1 MDQIHPILLNF
12 QHNEQEAYPVIRKA
26 QSYGV
31 AQRGIALLTILV
43 MVALATILAATI
55 AKRQTNTSENTG
67 YLMRQDQSLL
77 YAKSAEA
84 FFSELLIQDSDN
96 GSSIDHLQENWAK
109 PMPPFPVED
118 GSVSGRLMDESG
130 KFNLN
135 NLVKADGSQV
145 DDSARRWFEKLL
157 QRVGLPA
164 ELSQAVIDWQDVDDE
179 TTEAMGA
186 ESNYYQGLDP
196 AYLAPNTKFHSV
208 EELKL
213 VRGFEGK
220 NYDLIKPYVT
230 ALPEQTKVNMNTAPA
245 LLLASIDPKVDVK
258 SVEQELKTKQ
268 ANLTYFNNVD
278 DLWKL
283 NAFSGIDEQNKTDAA
298 ALLDSKSNYFTAQ
311 IEVVLS
317 ERKRQFTS
325 ALVRKDKQV
334 FVYSRSL
341 SPFY

>member
-1 MDQIHPILLNF
+1 MKND
-12 QHNEQEAYPVIRKA
+12 
-26 QSYGV
+26 SS
-31 AQRGIALLTILV
+31 QRGIALLTILV

-109 PMPPFPVED
+109 PMPAFPVED
-118 GSVSGRLMDESG
+118 GFISGRLLDESG

-135 NLVKADGSQV
+135 NLLKADGSV
-145 DDSARRWFEKLL
+145 DDSAKRWFEKLL

-164 ELSQAVIDWQDVDDE
+164 ELSQAVIDWQDADDE
-179 TTEAMGA
+179 TTGAMGA

-196 AYLAPNTKFHSV
+196 SYLASNTRFHQV

-220 NYDLIKPYVT
+220 NYDLIAPYVT
-230 ALPEQTKVNMNTAPA
+230 ALPEATKINMNTAAP
-245 LLLASIDPKVDVK
+245 LLLASIDPKLDVK
-258 SVEQELKTKQ
+258 TLEQELKAKQ
-268 ANLTYFNNVD
+268 AELAYFNSVE

-283 NAFSGIDEQNKTDAA
+283 NAFSGIEPQNKTDAA
-298 ALLDSKSNYFTAQ
+298 AWLDSKSNYFTAQ

-317 ERKRQFTS
+317 ERKRQFSS
-325 ALVRKDKQV
+325 AMMRKDKQV
-334 FVYSRSL
+334 TVYSRSL
-341 SPFY
+341 APFNTVVPAP

>member
-1 MDQIHPILLNF
+1 MIAMKND
-12 QHNEQEAYPVIRKA
+12 
-26 QSYGV
+26 SS
-31 AQRGIALLTILV
+31 QRGIALLTILV

-96 GSSIDHLQENWAK
+96 GGNIDHLQENWAK
-109 PMPPFPVED
+109 PMPAFPVED
-118 GSVSGRLMDESG
+118 GFVSGRLLDESG

-135 NLVKADGSQV
+135 NLLKADGSV

-157 QRVGLPA
+157 QRVGLAA
-164 ELSQAVIDWQDVDDE
+164 ELSQAVIDWQDADDE
-179 TTEAMGA
+179 TTGAMGA

-196 AYLAPNTKFHSV
+196 SYLASNTKFHQV

-220 NYDLIKPYVT
+220 NYDLIAPYVT
-230 ALPEQTKVNMNTAPA
+230 ALPEATKININTAAP
-245 LLLASIDPKVDVK
+245 LLLASIDPKIDVK
-258 SVEQELKTKQ
+258 TVEQELKVKQ
-268 ANLTYFNNVD
+268 AELTYFNSVE

-283 NAFSGIDEQNKTDAA
+283 NAFSGIEPQNKTDAA
-298 ALLDSKSNYFTAQ
+298 AWLDNKSNYFTAQ

-325 ALVRKDKQV
+325 AIMRKDKQV
-334 FVYSRSL
+334 TVYSRSL
-341 SPFY
+341 APFNADVPAL

>member
-1 MDQIHPILLNF
+1 MKND
-12 QHNEQEAYPVIRKA
+12 
-26 QSYGV
+26 SS
-31 AQRGIALLTILV
+31 QRGIALLTILV

-55 AKRQTNTSENTG
+55 AKRQTNTAENTG

-109 PMPPFPVED
+109 PMPAFPVED
-118 GSVSGRLMDESG
+118 GFISGRLLDESG

-135 NLVKADGSQV
+135 NLLKADGSV

-164 ELSQAVIDWQDVDDE
+164 ELSQAVIDWQDADDE
-179 TTEAMGA
+179 TTGAMGA

-196 AYLAPNTKFHSV
+196 SYLASNTRFHQV

-220 NYDLIKPYVT
+220 NYDLIAPYVT
-230 ALPEQTKVNMNTAPA
+230 ALPEATKINMNTAAP
-245 LLLASIDPKVDVK
+245 LLLASIDPKLDVK
-258 SVEQELKTKQ
+258 TLEQELKAKQ
-268 ANLTYFNNVD
+268 AELTYFNSVE

-283 NAFSGIDEQNKTDAA
+283 NAFSGIEPQNKTDAA
-298 ALLDSKSNYFTAQ
+298 AWLDSKSNYFTAQ

-325 ALVRKDKQV
+325 AMMRKDKQV
-334 FVYSRSL
+334 TVYSRSL
-341 SPFY
+341 APFNTVVPAP

>member
-1 MDQIHPILLNF
+1 MKN
-12 QHNEQEAYPVIRKA
+12 Y
-26 QSYGV
+26 SS
-31 AQRGIALLTILV
+31 QRGVALLTILV

-55 AKRQTNTSENTG
+55 AKRQTNTAENTG

-109 PMPPFPVED
+109 PMPSFPVED
-118 GSVSGRLMDESG
+118 GSVSGKLLDESG

-135 NLVKADGSQV
+135 NLVKADGNQV

-164 ELSQAVIDWQDVDDE
+164 ELSQAVIDWQDTNDE
-179 TTEAMGA
+179 VTGAMGA
-186 ESNYYQGLDP
+186 ESSYYQGLDP
-196 AYLAPNTKFHSV
+196 AYLTPNTKFHSI

-258 SVEQELKTKQ
+258 AIEQQLKVKETEL
-268 ANLTYFNNVD
+268 AHFNNVG

-283 NAFSGIDEQNKTDAA
+283 SAFSGIDEQSKTDAA
-298 ALLDSKSNYFTAQ
+298 SLLDSKSNYFTAQ

-325 ALVRKDKQV
+325 LMMRKDKQV
-334 FVYSRSL
+334 IVYSRSL
-341 SPFY
+341 APF

>member
-1 MDQIHPILLNF
+1 MKN
-12 QHNEQEAYPVIRKA
+12 Y
-26 QSYGV
+26 SS
-31 AQRGIALLTILV
+31 QRGVALLTILV

-55 AKRQTNTSENTG
+55 AKRQTNTAENTG

-118 GSVSGRLMDESG
+118 GSVSGKLLDESG

-135 NLVKADGSQV
+135 NLVKADGNQV

-164 ELSQAVIDWQDVDDE
+164 ELSQAVIDWQDTNDE
-179 TTEAMGA
+179 VTGAMGA
-186 ESNYYQGLDP
+186 ESSYYQGLDP
-196 AYLAPNTKFHSV
+196 AYLTPNTKFHSI

-245 LLLASIDPKVDVK
+245 LLLASIDPKIDVK
-258 SVEQELKTKQ
+258 ALEQQLKVKETELTH
-268 ANLTYFNNVD
+268 FNNVD

-283 NAFSGIDEQNKTDAA
+283 SAFSGIDEQSKTDAA
-298 ALLDSKSNYFTAQ
+298 SLLDSKSNYFTAQ
-311 IEVVLS
+311 IEVVLT

-325 ALVRKDKQV
+325 LMMRKDKQV
-334 FVYSRSL
+334 IVYSRSL
-341 SPFY
+341 APF

>member
-1 MDQIHPILLNF
+1 MIAMKND
-12 QHNEQEAYPVIRKA
+12 
-26 QSYGV
+26 SS
-31 AQRGIALLTILV
+31 QRGIALLTILV

-109 PMPPFPVED
+109 PMPAFPVED
-118 GSVSGRLMDESG
+118 GFISGRLLDESG

-135 NLVKADGSQV
+135 NLLKADGSV

-164 ELSQAVIDWQDVDDE
+164 ELSQAVIDWQDADDE
-179 TTEAMGA
+179 TTGAMGA

-196 AYLAPNTKFHSV
+196 SYLASNTRFHQV

-220 NYDLIKPYVT
+220 NYDLIAPYVT
-230 ALPEQTKVNMNTAPA
+230 ALPEATKINMNTAAP
-245 LLLASIDPKVDVK
+245 LLLASIDPKLDVK
-258 SVEQELKTKQ
+258 TLEQELKAKQ
-268 ANLTYFNNVD
+268 AELAYFNSVE

-283 NAFSGIDEQNKTDAA
+283 NAFSGIEPQNKTDAA
-298 ALLDSKSNYFTAQ
+298 AWLDSKSNYFTAQ

-317 ERKRQFTS
+317 ERKRQFSS
-325 ALVRKDKQV
+325 AMMRKDKQV
-334 FVYSRSL
+334 TVYSRSL
-341 SPFY
+341 APFNADVPAL

>member
-1 MDQIHPILLNF
+1 MIAMKND
-12 QHNEQEAYPVIRKA
+12 
-26 QSYGV
+26 SS
-31 AQRGIALLTILV
+31 QRGIALLTILV

-55 AKRQTNTSENTG
+55 AKRQTNTAENTG

-96 GSSIDHLQENWAK
+96 GSSIDHLQKNWAK
-109 PMPPFPVED
+109 PMPAFPVED
-118 GSVSGRLMDESG
+118 GFISGRLLDESG

-135 NLVKADGSQV
+135 NLLKADGSV

-164 ELSQAVIDWQDVDDE
+164 ELSQAVIDWQDADDE
-179 TTEAMGA
+179 TTGAMGA

-196 AYLAPNTKFHSV
+196 SYLASNTRFHQV

-220 NYDLIKPYVT
+220 NYDLIAPYVT
-230 ALPEQTKVNMNTAPA
+230 ALPEATKINMNTAAP
-245 LLLASIDPKVDVK
+245 LLLASIDPKLDLK
-258 SVEQELKTKQ
+258 TLEQELKAKQ
-268 ANLTYFNNVD
+268 AELAYFNSVE

-283 NAFSGIDEQNKTDAA
+283 NAFSGIEPQNKTDAA
-298 ALLDSKSNYFTAQ
+298 AWLDSKSNYFTAQ

-317 ERKRQFTS
+317 ERKRQFSS
-325 ALVRKDKQV
+325 AMMRKDKQV
-334 FVYSRSL
+334 TVYSRSL
-341 SPFY
+341 APFNTVVPAP

>member
-1 MDQIHPILLNF
+1 MKN
-12 QHNEQEAYPVIRKA
+12 Y
-26 QSYGV
+26 SS
-31 AQRGIALLTILV
+31 QRGVALLTILV

-55 AKRQTNTSENTG
+55 AKRQTNTAENTG

-109 PMPPFPVED
+109 PMPPFTVED
-118 GSVSGRLMDESG
+118 GSVSGKLLDESG

-135 NLVKADGSQV
+135 NLVKADGNQV

-164 ELSQAVIDWQDVDDE
+164 ELSQAVIDWQDTNDE
-179 TTEAMGA
+179 VTGAMGA
-186 ESNYYQGLDP
+186 ESSYYQGLDP
-196 AYLAPNTKFHSV
+196 AYLTPNTKFHSI

-258 SVEQELKTKQ
+258 AIEQQLKVKETELTH
-268 ANLTYFNNVD
+268 FNNVD

-283 NAFSGIDEQNKTDAA
+283 SAFSGIDEQSKTDAA
-298 ALLDSKSNYFTAQ
+298 SLLDSKSNYFTAQ

-325 ALVRKDKQV
+325 LMMRKDKQV
-334 FVYSRSL
+334 IVYSRSL
-341 SPFY
+341 APF

>member
-1 MDQIHPILLNF
+1 MKND
-12 QHNEQEAYPVIRKA
+12 
-26 QSYGV
+26 SS
-31 AQRGIALLTILV
+31 QRGIALLTILV

-55 AKRQTNTSENTG
+55 AKRQTNTAENTG

-96 GSSIDHLQENWAK
+96 GGNIDHLQENWAK
-109 PMPPFPVED
+109 PMPAFPVED
-118 GSVSGRLMDESG
+118 GFISGRLLDESG

-135 NLVKADGSQV
+135 NLLKADGSV

-164 ELSQAVIDWQDVDDE
+164 ELSQAVIDWQDADDE
-179 TTEAMGA
+179 TTGAMGA

-196 AYLAPNTKFHSV
+196 SYLASNTRFHQV

-220 NYDLIKPYVT
+220 NYDLIAPYVT
-230 ALPEQTKVNMNTAPA
+230 ALPEATKINMNTAAP
-245 LLLASIDPKVDVK
+245 LLLASIDPKLDVK
-258 SVEQELKTKQ
+258 TLEQELKAKQ
-268 ANLTYFNNVD
+268 AELAYFNSVE

-283 NAFSGIDEQNKTDAA
+283 NAFSGIEPQNKTDAA
-298 ALLDSKSNYFTAQ
+298 AWLDSKSNYFTAQ

-325 ALVRKDKQV
+325 AMMRKDKQV
-334 FVYSRSL
+334 TVYSRSL
-341 SPFY
+341 APFNTVVPAP

>member
-1 MDQIHPILLNF
+1 MIAMKDD
-12 QHNEQEAYPVIRKA
+12 
-26 QSYGV
+26 SS
-31 AQRGIALLTILV
+31 QRGIALLTILV

-96 GSSIDHLQENWAK
+96 GGNIDHLQENWAK
-109 PMPPFPVED
+109 PMPAFPVED
-118 GSVSGRLMDESG
+118 GFISGRLLDESG

-135 NLVKADGSQV
+135 NLLKADGSV

-164 ELSQAVIDWQDVDDE
+164 ELSQAVIDWQDADDE
-179 TTEAMGA
+179 TTGAMGA

-196 AYLAPNTKFHSV
+196 SYLASNTRFHQV

-220 NYDLIKPYVT
+220 NYDLIAPYVT
-230 ALPEQTKVNMNTAPA
+230 ALPEATKINMNTAAP
-245 LLLASIDPKVDVK
+245 LLLASIDPKLDLK
-258 SVEQELKTKQ
+258 TLEQELKAKQ
-268 ANLTYFNNVD
+268 AELAYFNSVE

-283 NAFSGIDEQNKTDAA
+283 NAFSGIEPQNKTDAA
-298 ALLDSKSNYFTAQ
+298 AWLDSKSNYFTAQ

-317 ERKRQFTS
+317 ERKRQFSS
-325 ALVRKDKQV
+325 AMMRKDKQV
-334 FVYSRSL
+334 TVYSRSL
-341 SPFY
+341 APFNTVVPAP

>member
-1 MDQIHPILLNF
+1 MIAMKDD
-12 QHNEQEAYPVIRKA
+12 
-26 QSYGV
+26 SS
-31 AQRGIALLTILV
+31 QRGIALLTILV

-109 PMPPFPVED
+109 PMPAFPVED
-118 GSVSGRLMDESG
+118 GFISGRLLDESG

-135 NLVKADGSQV
+135 NLLKADGSV

-164 ELSQAVIDWQDVDDE
+164 ELSQAVIDWQDADDE
-179 TTEAMGA
+179 TTGAMGA

-196 AYLAPNTKFHSV
+196 SYLASNTRFHQV

-220 NYDLIKPYVT
+220 NYDLIAPYVT
-230 ALPEQTKVNMNTAPA
+230 ALPEATKINMNTAAP
-245 LLLASIDPKVDVK
+245 LLLASIDPKLDVK
-258 SVEQELKTKQ
+258 TLEQELKAKQ
-268 ANLTYFNNVD
+268 AELAYFNSVE

-283 NAFSGIDEQNKTDAA
+283 NAFSGIEPQNKTDAA
-298 ALLDSKSNYFTAQ
+298 AWLDSKSNYFTAQ

-325 ALVRKDKQV
+325 AIMRKDKQV
-334 FVYSRSL
+334 TVYSRSL
-341 SPFY
+341 APFNADVPAL

>member
-1 MDQIHPILLNF
+1 MKN
-12 QHNEQEAYPVIRKA
+12 Y
-26 QSYGV
+26 SS
-31 AQRGIALLTILV
+31 QRGVALLTILV

-55 AKRQTNTSENTG
+55 AKRQTNTAENTG

-84 FFSELLIQDSDN
+84 FFSELLIQDNDN

-109 PMPPFPVED
+109 PMPSFPVED
-118 GSVSGRLMDESG
+118 GSVSGKLLDESG

-135 NLVKADGSQV
+135 NLVKADGNQV

-164 ELSQAVIDWQDVDDE
+164 ELSQAVIDWQDTNDE
-179 TTEAMGA
+179 VTGAMGA
-186 ESNYYQGLDP
+186 ESSYYQGLDP
-196 AYLAPNTKFHSV
+196 AYLTPNTKFHSI

-258 SVEQELKTKQ
+258 AIEQQLKIKETELTH
-268 ANLTYFNNVD
+268 FNNVD

-283 NAFSGIDEQNKTDAA
+283 SAFSGIDEQSKTDTAS
-298 ALLDSKSNYFTAQ
+298 LLDSKSNYFTAQ
-311 IEVVLS
+311 IEVMLS
-317 ERKRQFTS
+317 ERKRQFNS
-325 ALVRKDKQV
+325 LMMRKDKQV
-334 FVYSRSL
+334 IVYSRSL
-341 SPFY
+341 APF

>member
-1 MDQIHPILLNF
+1 MKI
-12 QHNEQEAYPVIRKA
+12 Y
-26 QSYGV
+26 SS
-31 AQRGIALLTILV
+31 QRGIALLTILV

-55 AKRQTNTSENTG
+55 AKRQTNTAENTG

-96 GSSIDHLQENWAK
+96 GGNIDHLQENWAK
-109 PMPPFPVED
+109 PMPAFPVED
-118 GSVSGRLMDESG
+118 GFISGRLLDESG

-135 NLVKADGSQV
+135 NLLKADGSV

-164 ELSQAVIDWQDVDDE
+164 ELSQAVIDWQDADDE
-179 TTEAMGA
+179 TTGAMGA

-196 AYLAPNTKFHSV
+196 SYLASNTRFHQV

-220 NYDLIKPYVT
+220 NYDLIAPYVT
-230 ALPEQTKVNMNTAPA
+230 ALPEATKINMNTAAP
-245 LLLASIDPKVDVK
+245 LLLASIDPKLDVK
-258 SVEQELKTKQ
+258 TLEQELKAKQ
-268 ANLTYFNNVD
+268 AELAYFNSVE

-283 NAFSGIDEQNKTDAA
+283 NAFSGIEPQNKTDAA
-298 ALLDSKSNYFTAQ
+298 AWLDSKSNYFTAQ

-317 ERKRQFTS
+317 ERKRQFSS
-325 ALVRKDKQV
+325 AMMRKDKQV
-334 FVYSRSL
+334 TIYSRSL
-341 SPFY
+341 APFK

>member
-1 MDQIHPILLNF
+1 MKI
-12 QHNEQEAYPVIRKA
+12 Y
-26 QSYGV
+26 SS
-31 AQRGIALLTILV
+31 QRGIALLTILV

-55 AKRQTNTSENTG
+55 AKRQTNTAENTG

-109 PMPPFPVED
+109 PMPAFPVED
-118 GSVSGRLMDESG
+118 GFISGRLLDESG

-135 NLVKADGSQV
+135 NLLKADGSV

-164 ELSQAVIDWQDVDDE
+164 ELSQAVIDWQDADDE
-179 TTEAMGA
+179 TTGAMGA

-196 AYLAPNTKFHSV
+196 SYLASNTRFHQV

-220 NYDLIKPYVT
+220 NYDLIAPYVT
-230 ALPEQTKVNMNTAPA
+230 ALPEATKINMNTAAP
-245 LLLASIDPKVDVK
+245 LLLASIDPKLDVK
-258 SVEQELKTKQ
+258 TLEQELKAKQ
-268 ANLTYFNNVD
+268 AELAYFYSVE

-283 NAFSGIDEQNKTDAA
+283 NAFSGIEPQNKTDAA
-298 ALLDSKSNYFTAQ
+298 AWLDSKSNYFTAQ

-317 ERKRQFTS
+317 ERKRQFSS
-325 ALVRKDKQV
+325 AMMRKDKQV
-334 FVYSRSL
+334 TVYSRSL
-341 SPFY
+341 APFNTVVPAP

>member
-1 MDQIHPILLNF
+1 MKND
-12 QHNEQEAYPVIRKA
+12 
-26 QSYGV
+26 SS
-31 AQRGIALLTILV
+31 QRGIALLTILV

-84 FFSELLIQDSDN
+84 FFSELLIQDSEN
-96 GSSIDHLQENWAK
+96 GGNIDHLQENWAK
-109 PMPPFPVED
+109 PMPAFPVED
-118 GSVSGRLMDESG
+118 GFISGRLLDESG

-135 NLVKADGSQV
+135 NLLKADGSV

-164 ELSQAVIDWQDVDDE
+164 ELSQAVIDWQDADDE
-179 TTEAMGA
+179 TTGAMGA

-196 AYLAPNTKFHSV
+196 SYLASNTRFHQV

-220 NYDLIKPYVT
+220 NYDLIAPYVT
-230 ALPEQTKVNMNTAPA
+230 ALPEATKINMNTAAP
-245 LLLASIDPKVDVK
+245 LLLASIDPKLDVK
-258 SVEQELKTKQ
+258 TLEQELKAKQ
-268 ANLTYFNNVD
+268 AELAYFNSVE

-283 NAFSGIDEQNKTDAA
+283 NAFSGIEPQNKTDAA
-298 ALLDSKSNYFTAQ
+298 AWLDSKSNYFTAQ

-317 ERKRQFTS
+317 ERKRQFSS
-325 ALVRKDKQV
+325 AMMRKDKQV
-334 FVYSRSL
+334 TVYSRSL
-341 SPFY
+341 APFNTVVPAP

>member
-1 MDQIHPILLNF
+1 MKI
-12 QHNEQEAYPVIRKA
+12 Y
-26 QSYGV
+26 SS
-31 AQRGIALLTILV
+31 QRGIALLTILV

-109 PMPPFPVED
+109 PMPAFPVED
-118 GSVSGRLMDESG
+118 GFISGRLLDESG

-135 NLVKADGSQV
+135 NLLKADGSV

-164 ELSQAVIDWQDVDDE
+164 ELSQAVIDWQDADDE
-179 TTEAMGA
+179 TTGAMGA

-196 AYLAPNTKFHSV
+196 SYLASNTRFHQV

-220 NYDLIKPYVT
+220 NYDLIAPYVT
-230 ALPEQTKVNMNTAPA
+230 ALPEATKINMNTAAP
-245 LLLASIDPKVDVK
+245 LLLASIDPKLDVK
-258 SVEQELKTKQ
+258 TLEQELKAKQ
-268 ANLTYFNNVD
+268 AELTYFNSLE

-283 NAFSGIDEQNKTDAA
+283 NAFSGIEPQNKTDAA
-298 ALLDSKSNYFTAQ
+298 AWLDSKSNYFTAQ

-317 ERKRQFTS
+317 ERKRQFSS
-325 ALVRKDKQV
+325 AMMRKDKQV
-334 FVYSRSL
+334 TVYSRSL
-341 SPFY
+341 APFNTVVPAP

>member
-1 MDQIHPILLNF
+1 MIAMKND
-12 QHNEQEAYPVIRKA
+12 
-26 QSYGV
+26 SS
-31 AQRGIALLTILV
+31 QRGIALLTILV

-96 GSSIDHLQENWAK
+96 GGNIDHLQENWAK
-109 PMPPFPVED
+109 PMPAFPVED
-118 GSVSGRLMDESG
+118 GFVSGRLLDESG

-135 NLVKADGSQV
+135 NLLKADGSV

-164 ELSQAVIDWQDVDDE
+164 ELSQAVIYWQDADDE
-179 TTEAMGA
+179 TTGAMGA

-196 AYLAPNTKFHSV
+196 SYLASNTRFHQV

-220 NYDLIKPYVT
+220 NYDLIAPYVT
-230 ALPEQTKVNMNTAPA
+230 ALPEATKININTAAP
-245 LLLASIDPKVDVK
+245 LLLASIDPKIDVK
-258 SVEQELKTKQ
+258 TVEQELKAKQ
-268 ANLTYFNNVD
+268 AELTYFNSVE

-283 NAFSGIDEQNKTDAA
+283 NAFSGIEPQNKTDAVA
-298 ALLDSKSNYFTAQ
+298 WLDNKSNYFTAQ

-325 ALVRKDKQV
+325 AIMRKDKQV
-334 FVYSRSL
+334 TVYSRSL
-341 SPFY
+341 APFNAHVPAL

>member
-1 MDQIHPILLNF
+1 MKI
-12 QHNEQEAYPVIRKA
+12 Y
-26 QSYGV
+26 SS
-31 AQRGIALLTILV
+31 QRGIALLTILV

-109 PMPPFPVED
+109 PMPAFPVED
-118 GSVSGRLMDESG
+118 GFISGRLLDESG

-135 NLVKADGSQV
+135 NLLKADGSV

-164 ELSQAVIDWQDVDDE
+164 ELSQAVIDWQDADDE
-179 TTEAMGA
+179 TTGAMGA

-196 AYLAPNTKFHSV
+196 SYLASNTRFHQV

-220 NYDLIKPYVT
+220 NYDLIAPYVT
-230 ALPEQTKVNMNTAPA
+230 ALPEATKINMNTAAP
-245 LLLASIDPKVDVK
+245 LLLASIDPKLDLK
-258 SVEQELKTKQ
+258 TLEQELKAKQ
-268 ANLTYFNNVD
+268 AELTYFNSVE

-283 NAFSGIDEQNKTDAA
+283 NAFSGIEPQNKTDAA
-298 ALLDSKSNYFTAQ
+298 AWLDSKSNYFTAQ

-317 ERKRQFTS
+317 ERKRQFSS
-325 ALVRKDKQV
+325 AMMRKDKQV
-334 FVYSRSL
+334 TVYSRSL
-341 SPFY
+341 APFNTVVPAP

>member
-1 MDQIHPILLNF
+1 MIAMKND
-12 QHNEQEAYPVIRKA
+12 
-26 QSYGV
+26 SS
-31 AQRGIALLTILV
+31 QRGIALLTILV

-96 GSSIDHLQENWAK
+96 GGNIDHLQENWAK
-109 PMPPFPVED
+109 PMPAFPVED
-118 GSVSGRLMDESG
+118 GFVSGRLLDESG

-135 NLVKADGSQV
+135 NLLKADGSV

-157 QRVGLPA
+157 QRVGLAA
-164 ELSQAVIDWQDVDDE
+164 ELSQAVIDWQDADDE
-179 TTEAMGA
+179 TTGAMGA

-196 AYLAPNTKFHSV
+196 SYLASNTRFHQV

-220 NYDLIKPYVT
+220 KYDLIAPYVT
-230 ALPEQTKVNMNTAPA
+230 ALPEATKININTAAP
-245 LLLASIDPKVDVK
+245 LLLASIDPKIDVK
-258 SVEQELKTKQ
+258 TVEQELKAKQ
-268 ANLTYFNNVD
+268 AELTYFNSVE

-283 NAFSGIDEQNKTDAA
+283 NAFSGIEPQNKTDAA
-298 ALLDSKSNYFTAQ
+298 AWLDNKSNYFTAQ

-325 ALVRKDKQV
+325 AIMRKDKQV
-334 FVYSRSL
+334 TVYSRSL
-341 SPFY
+341 APFNTVVPAP

>member
-1 MDQIHPILLNF
+1 MIAMKND
-12 QHNEQEAYPVIRKA
+12 
-26 QSYGV
+26 SS
-31 AQRGIALLTILV
+31 QRGIALLTILV

-55 AKRQTNTSENTG
+55 AKRQTNTAENTG

-96 GSSIDHLQENWAK
+96 GGNIDHLQENWAK
-109 PMPPFPVED
+109 PMPAFPVED
-118 GSVSGRLMDESG
+118 GFISGRLLDESG

-135 NLVKADGSQV
+135 NLLKADGSV

-164 ELSQAVIDWQDVDDE
+164 ELSQAVIDWQDADDE
-179 TTEAMGA
+179 TTGAMGA

-196 AYLAPNTKFHSV
+196 SYLASNTRFHQV

-220 NYDLIKPYVT
+220 NYDLIAPYVT
-230 ALPEQTKVNMNTAPA
+230 ALPEATKINMNTAAP
-245 LLLASIDPKVDVK
+245 LLLASIDPKLDVK
-258 SVEQELKTKQ
+258 TLEQELKAKQ
-268 ANLTYFNNVD
+268 AELAYFNSVE

-283 NAFSGIDEQNKTDAA
+283 NAFSGIEPQNKTDAA
-298 ALLDSKSNYFTAQ
+298 AWLDSKSNYFTAQ

-317 ERKRQFTS
+317 ERKRQFSS
-325 ALVRKDKQV
+325 AMMRKDKQV
-334 FVYSRSL
+334 TVYSRSL
-341 SPFY
+341 APFNTVVPAP

>member
-1 MDQIHPILLNF
+1 MKI
-12 QHNEQEAYPVIRKA
+12 Y
-26 QSYGV
+26 SS
-31 AQRGIALLTILV
+31 QRGIALLTILV

-96 GSSIDHLQENWAK
+96 GGNIDHLQENWAK
-109 PMPPFPVED
+109 PMPAFPVED
-118 GSVSGRLMDESG
+118 GFVSGRLLDESG

-135 NLVKADGSQV
+135 NLLKADGSV

-164 ELSQAVIDWQDVDDE
+164 ELSQAVIDWQDADDE
-179 TTEAMGA
+179 TTGAMGA

-196 AYLAPNTKFHSV
+196 SYLASNTRFHQV

-220 NYDLIKPYVT
+220 NYDLIAPYVT
-230 ALPEQTKVNMNTAPA
+230 ALPEATKININTAAP
-245 LLLASIDPKVDVK
+245 LLLASIDPKIDVK
-258 SVEQELKTKQ
+258 TVEQELKVKQ
-268 ANLTYFNNVD
+268 AELTYFNSVE

-283 NAFSGIDEQNKTDAA
+283 NAFSGIEPQNKTDAA
-298 ALLDSKSNYFTAQ
+298 AWLDNKSNYFTAQ

-325 ALVRKDKQV
+325 AIMRKDKQV
-334 FVYSRSL
+334 TVYSRSL
-341 SPFY
+341 APFNADVPAL

>member
-1 MDQIHPILLNF
+1 MKND
-12 QHNEQEAYPVIRKA
+12 
-26 QSYGV
+26 SS
-31 AQRGIALLTILV
+31 QRGIALLTILV

-109 PMPPFPVED
+109 PMPAFPVED
-118 GSVSGRLMDESG
+118 GFISGRLLDESG

-135 NLVKADGSQV
+135 NLLKADGSV

-164 ELSQAVIDWQDVDDE
+164 ELSQAVIDWQDADDE
-179 TTEAMGA
+179 TTGAMGA

-196 AYLAPNTKFHSV
+196 SYLASNTRFHQV

-220 NYDLIKPYVT
+220 NYDLIAPYVT
-230 ALPEQTKVNMNTAPA
+230 ALPEATKINMNTAAP
-245 LLLASIDPKVDVK
+245 LLLASIDPKLDVK
-258 SVEQELKTKQ
+258 TLEQELKAKQ
-268 ANLTYFNNVD
+268 AELTYFNSVE

-283 NAFSGIDEQNKTDAA
+283 NAFSGIEPQNKTDAA
-298 ALLDSKSNYFTAQ
+298 AWLDSKSNYFTAQ

-325 ALVRKDKQV
+325 AIMRKDKQV
-334 FVYSRSL
+334 TVYSRSL
-341 SPFY
+341 APFNAHVPAL

>member
-1 MDQIHPILLNF
+1 MKI
-12 QHNEQEAYPVIRKA
+12 Y
-26 QSYGV
+26 SS
-31 AQRGIALLTILV
+31 QRGIALLTILV

-96 GSSIDHLQENWAK
+96 GGNIDHLQENWAK
-109 PMPPFPVED
+109 PMPAFPVED
-118 GSVSGRLMDESG
+118 GFISGRLLDESG

-135 NLVKADGSQV
+135 NLLKADGSV

-164 ELSQAVIDWQDVDDE
+164 ELSQAVIDWQDADDE
-179 TTEAMGA
+179 TTGAMGA

-196 AYLAPNTKFHSV
+196 SYLASNTRFHQV

-220 NYDLIKPYVT
+220 NYDLIAPYVT
-230 ALPEQTKVNMNTAPA
+230 ALPEATKININTAAP
-245 LLLASIDPKVDVK
+245 LLLASIDPKLDVK
-258 SVEQELKTKQ
+258 TLEQELKAKQ
-268 ANLTYFNNVD
+268 AELTYFNSVE

-283 NAFSGIDEQNKTDAA
+283 NAFSGIEPQNKTDAA
-298 ALLDSKSNYFTAQ
+298 AWLDSKSNYFTAQ

-317 ERKRQFTS
+317 ERKRQFSS
-325 ALVRKDKQV
+325 AMMRKDKQV
-334 FVYSRSL
+334 TVYSRSL
-341 SPFY
+341 APFNTVVPAP

>member
-1 MDQIHPILLNF
+1 MMIKNQS
-12 QHNEQEAYPVIRKA
+12 QH
-26 QSYGV
+26 GV
-31 AQRGIALLTILV
+31 ALLTILV

-55 AKRQTNTSENTG
+55 AKRQSNTAENTG

-109 PMPPFPVED
+109 PMPPFSVED
-118 GSVSGRLMDESG
+118 GAVSGRLLDESG

-135 NLVKADGSQV
+135 NLVKSDGKV
-145 DDSARRWFEKLL
+145 DEAAKRWFEKLL

-164 ELSQAVIDWQDVDDE
+164 ELSQAVIDWQDSDDE
-179 TTEAMGA
+179 TTGAMGA
-186 ESNYYQGLDP
+186 ESNYYQGLNP
-196 AYLAPNTKFHSV
+196 PYLASNTMFHSV
-208 EELKL
+208 DELKL
-213 VRGFEGK
+213 VKGFEGK

-230 ALPEQTKVNMNTAPA
+230 ALPEQTKVNMNTASA
-245 LLLASIDPKVDVK
+245 LLLASIDPRVDVNALD
-258 SVEQELKTKQ
+258 QELKAKLS
-268 ANLTYFNNVD
+268 NLTYFNNVD

-283 NAFSGIDEQNKTDAA
+283 NAFSGVEDQTKNDVAG
-298 ALLDSKSNYFTAQ
+298 LLDSKSNYFTAQ

-325 ALVRKDKQV
+325 SMVRKDRQV
-334 FVYSRSL
+334 TVYSRSL
-341 SPFY
+341 APFN

>member
-1 MDQIHPILLNF
+1 MIAMKND
-12 QHNEQEAYPVIRKA
+12 
-26 QSYGV
+26 SS
-31 AQRGIALLTILV
+31 QRGIALLTILV

-109 PMPPFPVED
+109 PMPAFPVED
-118 GSVSGRLMDESG
+118 GFISGRLLDESG

-135 NLVKADGSQV
+135 NLLKADGSV
-145 DDSARRWFEKLL
+145 DDSAKRWFEKLL

-164 ELSQAVIDWQDVDDE
+164 ELSQAVIDWQDADDE
-179 TTEAMGA
+179 TTGAMGA

-196 AYLAPNTKFHSV
+196 SYLASNTRFHQV

-220 NYDLIKPYVT
+220 NYDLIAPYVT
-230 ALPEQTKVNMNTAPA
+230 ALPEATKINMNTAAP
-245 LLLASIDPKVDVK
+245 LLLASIDPKLDVK
-258 SVEQELKTKQ
+258 TLEQELKAKQ
-268 ANLTYFNNVD
+268 AELTYFNSVE

-283 NAFSGIDEQNKTDAA
+283 NAFSGIEPQNKTDAA
-298 ALLDSKSNYFTAQ
+298 AWLDSKSNYFTAQ

-317 ERKRQFTS
+317 ERKRQFSS
-325 ALVRKDKQV
+325 AMMRKDKQV
-334 FVYSRSL
+334 TVYSRSL
-341 SPFY
+341 APFNTVVPAP

>member
-1 MDQIHPILLNF
+1 MKI
-12 QHNEQEAYPVIRKA
+12 Y
-26 QSYGV
+26 SS
-31 AQRGIALLTILV
+31 QRGIALLTILV

-55 AKRQTNTSENTG
+55 AKRQTNTAENTG

-109 PMPPFPVED
+109 PMPAFPVED
-118 GSVSGRLMDESG
+118 GFISGRLLDESG

-135 NLVKADGSQV
+135 NLLKADGSV

-164 ELSQAVIDWQDVDDE
+164 ELSQAVIDWQDADDE
-179 TTEAMGA
+179 TTGAMGA

-196 AYLAPNTKFHSV
+196 SYLASNTRFHQV

-220 NYDLIKPYVT
+220 NYDLIAPYVT
-230 ALPEQTKVNMNTAPA
+230 ALPEATKINMNTAAP
-245 LLLASIDPKVDVK
+245 LLLASIDPKLDVK
-258 SVEQELKTKQ
+258 TLEQELKAKQ
-268 ANLTYFNNVD
+268 AELTYFNSVE

-283 NAFSGIDEQNKTDAA
+283 NAFSGIEPQNKTDAA
-298 ALLDSKSNYFTAQ
+298 AWLDSKSNYFTAQ

-317 ERKRQFTS
+317 ERKRQFSS
-325 ALVRKDKQV
+325 AMMRKDKQV
-334 FVYSRSL
+334 TVYSRSL
-341 SPFY
+341 APFK

>member
-1 MDQIHPILLNF
+1 MIAMKDD
-12 QHNEQEAYPVIRKA
+12 
-26 QSYGV
+26 SS
-31 AQRGIALLTILV
+31 QRGIALLTILV

-55 AKRQTNTSENTG
+55 AKRQTNTAENTG

-109 PMPPFPVED
+109 PMPAFPVED
-118 GSVSGRLMDESG
+118 GFISGRLLDESG

-135 NLVKADGSQV
+135 NLLKADGSV

-164 ELSQAVIDWQDVDDE
+164 ELSQAVIDWQDADDE
-179 TTEAMGA
+179 TTGAMGA

-196 AYLAPNTKFHSV
+196 SYLASNTRFHQV

-220 NYDLIKPYVT
+220 NYDLIAPYVT
-230 ALPEQTKVNMNTAPA
+230 ALPEATKINMNTAAP
-245 LLLASIDPKVDVK
+245 LLLASIDPKLDVK
-258 SVEQELKTKQ
+258 TLEQELKAKQ
-268 ANLTYFNNVD
+268 AELTYFNSVE

-283 NAFSGIDEQNKTDAA
+283 NAFSGIEPQNKTDAA
-298 ALLDSKSNYFTAQ
+298 AWLDSKSNYFTAQ

-325 ALVRKDKQV
+325 AMMRKDKQV
-334 FVYSRSL
+334 TVYSRSL
-341 SPFY
+341 APFNTVVPAP

>member
-1 MDQIHPILLNF
+1 MKN
-12 QHNEQEAYPVIRKA
+12 Y
-26 QSYGV
+26 SS
-31 AQRGIALLTILV
+31 QRGVALLTILV

-55 AKRQTNTSENTG
+55 AKRQTNTAENTG

-109 PMPPFPVED
+109 PMPSFPVED
-118 GSVSGRLMDESG
+118 GSVSGKLLDESG

-135 NLVKADGSQV
+135 NLVKADGNQV

-164 ELSQAVIDWQDVDDE
+164 ELSQAVIDWQDTNDE
-179 TTEAMGA
+179 VTGAMGA
-186 ESNYYQGLDP
+186 ESSYYQGLDP
-196 AYLAPNTKFHSV
+196 AYLTPNTKFHSI

-230 ALPEQTKVNMNTAPA
+230 ALPEQTKLNMNTAPA

-258 SVEQELKTKQ
+258 AIEQQLKIKETELTH
-268 ANLTYFNNVD
+268 FNNVD

-283 NAFSGIDEQNKTDAA
+283 SAFSGIDEQSKTDTAS
-298 ALLDSKSNYFTAQ
+298 LLDSKSNYFTAQ
-311 IEVVLS
+311 IEVMLS
-317 ERKRQFTS
+317 ERKRQFNS
-325 ALVRKDKQV
+325 LMMRKDKQV
-334 FVYSRSL
+334 IVYSRSL
-341 SPFY
+341 APF

>member
-1 MDQIHPILLNF
+1 MKN
-12 QHNEQEAYPVIRKA
+12 Y
-26 QSYGV
+26 SS
-31 AQRGIALLTILV
+31 QRGVALLTILV

-55 AKRQTNTSENTG
+55 AKRQTNTAENTG

-118 GSVSGRLMDESG
+118 GSVSGKLLDESG

-135 NLVKADGSQV
+135 NLVRADGNQV

-164 ELSQAVIDWQDVDDE
+164 ELSQAVIDWQDTNDE
-179 TTEAMGA
+179 VTGAMGA
-186 ESNYYQGLDP
+186 ESSYYQGLDP
-196 AYLAPNTKFHSV
+196 AYLTPNTKFHSI

-230 ALPEQTKVNMNTAPA
+230 ALPEQTKVNMNTAPV

-258 SVEQELKTKQ
+258 ALEQQLKVKETELTH
-268 ANLTYFNNVD
+268 FNNVD

-283 NAFSGIDEQNKTDAA
+283 SAFSGIDEQSKTDAA
-298 ALLDSKSNYFTAQ
+298 SLLDSKSNYFTAQ

-325 ALVRKDKQV
+325 LMMRKDKQV
-334 FVYSRSL
+334 IVYSRSL
-341 SPFY
+341 APF

>member
-1 MDQIHPILLNF
+1 MKND
-12 QHNEQEAYPVIRKA
+12 
-26 QSYGV
+26 SS
-31 AQRGIALLTILV
+31 QRGIALLTILV

-96 GSSIDHLQENWAK
+96 GGNIDHLQENWAK
-109 PMPPFPVED
+109 PMPAFPVDD
-118 GSVSGRLMDESG
+118 GFVSGRLLDESG

-135 NLVKADGSQV
+135 NLLKADGSV

-164 ELSQAVIDWQDVDDE
+164 ELSQAVIDWQDADDE
-179 TTEAMGA
+179 TTGAMGA

-196 AYLAPNTKFHSV
+196 SYLASNTKFHQV

-220 NYDLIKPYVT
+220 NYDLIAPYVT
-230 ALPEQTKVNMNTAPA
+230 ALPEATKINMNTAAP
-245 LLLASIDPKVDVK
+245 LLLASIDPKIDVK
-258 SVEQELKTKQ
+258 MLEQELKAKQ
-268 ANLTYFNNVD
+268 AELTYFNSVE

-283 NAFSGIDEQNKTDAA
+283 NTFSGIEPQNKTDAA
-298 ALLDSKSNYFTAQ
+298 AWLDSKSNYFTAQ

-325 ALVRKDKQV
+325 AMMRKDKQV
-334 FVYSRSL
+334 TVYSRSL
-341 SPFY
+341 APFNTVVPAP